1 MDAQEEKGSLRTEP
15 PTQQGNEG
23 DAPTSPTTTIP
34 LSKRAQ
40 KRLAREAKWEERKPL
55 IKAQRKEKDRLAREA
70 RKASRLIAAEG
81 DENSHDQPSSGDD
94 DDQERASK
102 KIRIEKENHHHH
114 QVVRRRI
121 FNATLVIDLGFDE
134 LMNAKEVKSLAHQLT
149 FVYSANRNAS
159 AFFKDLVFVGQGTT
173 TGDNIAD
180 HKSETTEPTPADSR
194 IHPPFLESPTGRQ
207 LEARTQGSW
216 SRWRG
221 LRIIDSGEGLP
232 GLWAESSQQGIK
244 SMSKKDVIYL
254 TADSENVIHELEE
267 GKAYVLGGIVD
278 KNRYKNLCFEKA
290 QALGIQT
297 AQLPISD
304 ALFNPSDDE
313 GGDEVGP
320 STRTHQQTNAPNSD
334 IKLRSRKVLTVNQV
348 VDILLGWTEQRAEAN
363 PGKAGGAQNQNNN
376 GEEAG
381 PSRGSEIA
389 PEESGDN
396 QAPPSQAQLDQWWR
410 AAVRKA
416 FPRRKLKE
424 RTARRRPRN
433 EELAALARHQSVETE
448 NQNQAEGT
456 SSVVA
461 NDDDVGEEGAD
472 EMDEDVD
479 EDQLYNNAQ
488 LHGP

>member
-1 MDAQEEKGSLRTEP
+1 EEKGSPRTEP
-15 PTQQGNEG
+15 PTQQQDEG
-23 DAPTSPTTTIP
+23 DAPTSSTTTIP

-81 DENSHDQPSSGDD
+81 DENSHDQPSGDD

-102 KIRIEKENHHHH
+102 KIRIEKEKNHHH

-173 TGDNIAD
+173 TGENIAD
-180 HKSETTEPTPADSR
+180 HKSETTEPTSADSR
-194 IHPPFLESPTGRQ
+194 NIHPPFLESPTGRQ

-244 SMSKKDVIYL
+244 SMSKEDVIYL

-278 KNRYKNLCFEKA
+278 KNRYKNLCFDKA

-313 GGDEVGP
+313 GEAEREEGGP
-320 STRTHQQTNAPNSD
+320 STRTPQQTNASNSD

-376 GEEAG
+376 EEAG
-381 PSRGSEIA
+381 PSRGSGIA

-433 EELAALARHQSVETE
+433 EELAALARHRSVETE
-448 NQNQAEGT
+448 NQNQGEGT
-456 SSVVA
+456 SPVA
-461 NDDDVGEEGAD
+461 ADQDDAGEEGAD
-472 EMDEDVD
+472 AMEDDVD